1 MIYSEHSINDPSKN
15 LGGNPMNR
23 RQSYVRRIRSS
34 IAANLQVASGAVKP
48 PVLNT
53 ELRRRVGGLWDEM
66 GQIQIDFLID
76 HGLEPS
82 SYFLDFGCGVMRA
95 GRHIVR
101 YLDEGHYCGVD
112 IDESMIIGG
121 AAQLTE
127 DKLSSKNAR
136 LRVSREIDVDFGNP
150 FDFAIAQSV
159 FTHLPINTIWHCLS
173 NISEVLAPDGV
184 FYATFFR
191 GPEGAERFA
200 PIQQPCLEGRVS
212 VRTFA
217 DENPYHYSPMDFARM
232 CENLPLEIEDIG
244 DWGHPRGQQM
254 MAFKRI

>member
-1 MIYSEHSINDPSKN
+1 MIYPEHSINNPIKN

-34 IAANLQVASGAVKP
+34 IAVNLQAASGSIKP

-66 GQIQIDFLID
+66 GTLQLKFLIAQ
-76 HGLEPS
+76 GLTTEA
-82 SYFLDFGCGVMRA
+82 YFLDAGCGVLRG
-95 GRHIVR
+95 GRHFVK
-101 YLDEGHYCGVD
+101 YLDDGHYCGID
-112 IDESMIIGG
+112 INEEMINGG
-121 AAQLTE
+121 YAQLKE
-127 DKLSSKNAR
+127 DGLENKGAR
-136 LRVSREIDVDFGNP
+136 LRQSNTFDVDFGEKFNMG
-150 FDFAIAQSV
+150 IAQSV
-159 FTHLPINTIWHCLS
+159 FTHLPINSIWHCLS
-173 NISEVLAPDGV
+173 SVSDVLAPGGV

-191 GPEGAERFA
+191 GPEGPERFA

-217 DENPYHYSPMDFARM
+217 DENPYHYSPKDFARM

-254 MAFKRI
+254 MAFKRT